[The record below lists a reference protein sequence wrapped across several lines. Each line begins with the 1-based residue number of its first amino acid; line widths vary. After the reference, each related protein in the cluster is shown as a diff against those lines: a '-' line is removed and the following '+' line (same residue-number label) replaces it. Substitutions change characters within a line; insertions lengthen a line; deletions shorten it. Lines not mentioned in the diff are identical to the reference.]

1 MLMKINKLAVGKRIR
16 QIRGDLRQVEFGR
29 IIGASKVSVSNY
41 ERGRIP
47 QVDILAKIARIGHT
61 TIDRLLTGEERISE
75 EQEGVYSATAER
87 SAYYQTNNPE
97 VIEIVEELERNPLL
111 RRKLLQLLKT
121 GKPGKKLLEEITTW
135 NEKKITGFLTFLK
148 SATVKT
154 AK

>member
-1 MLMKINKLAVGKRIR
+1 MLTKINKLAVGKRIR

-47 QVDILAKIARIGHT
+47 QVDILAKIAWIGHT

-75 EQEGVYSATAER
+75 AQEGVYSATAER

-97 VIEIVEELERNPLL
+97 VIAVMQELERNPLL
-111 RRKLLQLLKT
+111 RRRLLQLLKT
-121 GKPGKKLLEEITTW
+121 GNPGKRLLEEITTW

-148 SATVKT
+148 SAT
-154 AK
+154 